1 MMEADEPLWSAFV
14 TILADDGRVIG
25 GGVYAHCGDIDRP
38 SLLTCAHVVNL
49 ALGRDEFTV
58 ASPSRAEVALEF
70 PAAPGVRVQARVRRW
85 WPASAL
91 TDPDTA
97 PVRGRDGRW
106 AADLAELEPVRA
118 LPGELRPVLVA
129 VPELGDT
136 LWAWRG
142 NADPR
147 TVVRLRV
154 NGAAGEWLVL
164 EAPPTGF
171 AVQPGYSGGP
181 LWDRSKAAVVG
192 LMVSAHE
199 RVAYSNMTTAVPIRQ
214 SYGVRG
220 DVLRERLLGAQ
231 DPRGRLNPRVWLL
244 LKAQQQAAASFP
256 YRSVGL
262 HRDDLTQVY
271 VRQQLAAGV
280 ESRPRSHTAQ
290 EAAQAA
296 DERLPRTVEEFLA
309 RSRHLMV
316 VGAPGTGKSTLTL
329 QMSSELVRIPSVRR
343 GEAIQL
349 VPIRVSA
356 RDLAGRPETELLAAV
371 SATARAAVAA
381 RLHVDIGEDL
391 CVCPVGQTGWL
402 LIIDGLDEVEDVAA
416 RADLSDRLRRFM
428 DIETKHRLLVT
439 TRQLPARERSRWE
452 ARRDLGRC
460 EIEPFERNQRRDFV
474 QRWFRSR
481 PDLAGDFLA
490 QIRTARLEEVVSV
503 PLMATVA
510 AIVFEERAGQP
521 LPQTAFALYQ
531 RFVSHL
537 YESRLEQLTAN
548 LRSRLAGWAEADHLM
563 ERLVTGRID
572 LLEHC
577 ASVWLRGADILS
589 AALEWLRT
597 VNCQPYPQPTDW
609 PDVVAALLTSTG
621 LVVHDGTD
629 LTFVHRSFA
638 EHLASAG
645 AARRL
650 PAQFDAA
657 NPRWWHTLRGA
668 LVDSNSRAREAVLH
682 RALLSDTSGLL
693 DWLLAGDDQAR
704 ELGARLIFEGVPS
717 TPEHH
722 AALTETLSYWVARIH
737 RSDKW
742 LELLVRLI
750 DAVRIAPASVADL
763 LVELLD
769 VSRYPLVLR
778 DAAVRALLRAGS
790 ATTEAVRALT
800 AIMDE
805 RPLTGFQRVRAAEML
820 MDLGPHARAAAR
832 AGLVRIAREDD
843 WVRSSDRERAAKLV
857 EEIDASSPSRGAQT
871 TQTRRQYSAFSK
883 DPAWTYST
891 LIPERHPAAWNNRVV
906 SDDPSVPFES
916 TETLSTVSLWRPDSV
931 ISGRSECGPAGHP
944 LYPKVLAALG
954 LPEFSDPGST
964 VAAIHCA
971 LWAALTAPVP
981 EGEVGQH
988 PLPSQD
994 SAPRP
999 RTLLADAHTS
1009 TEPDLSEEQW
1019 NAVARWLCA
1028 HPETYTSAAVE
1039 EQWAAV
1045 AHRLCTLSETPMP
1058 AVFKDLFEAHEVYV
1072 SPTTPGRLHALAAML
1087 IHGPRA
1093 TARHAYELLARR
1105 VFVHGG
1111 VEVPLELIR
1120 IAAGCSPSSVDQ
1132 IAAEPVIAA
1141 LCTKLRHNN
1150 KYRDTPSY
1158 EQTAQVLGTGLFSVR
1173 LVSDLSSEPRE
1184 TVRAL
1189 LRLGA
1194 EHANDAINFLA
1205 AQAHAG
1211 QCDLPKWCAAI
1222 RLLRQVPHAAAPVI
1236 KLAREATEV
1245 AHDPQD
1251 ILELCGVLLDF
1262 SAVDIATEHLLEL
1275 AHDAS
1280 VSTEDRHRAVKLL
1293 PRGEGHESCAEQAHV
1308 VLAELIT
1315 DASSAQRLAMAETLR
1330 KIDPQGCR
1338 SATALVLSAL
1348 DDATLPLGA
1357 RHQALAAL
1365 AVMGPDVRRQLAANL
1380 EKLYTR
1386 PAASDA
1392 ERLTILRSVARW
1404 GPDLHRS
1411 AQGIWER
1418 LTQCRTGLKRVS
1430 MAAELHRW
1438 GWISQSR
1445 SSRLLTRIARQTDE
1459 EPEARIAAAQA
1470 LVRHGPDRCRVVG
1483 EVLQQLVQE
1492 RQVPPVVALQT
1503 ARDLAAAG
1511 GLLEA
1516 RRVLSD
1522 LALDAKVADGHRYK
1536 AATVLL
1542 MVDLACGPDT
1552 LATLHHLSRD
1562 RSLSEHTRDWAVY
1575 AVDCARDGIHA
1586 PDGPPPGSW
1595 LRS

>member
-1 MMEADEPLWSAFV
+1 MEADEPLWSAFV
-14 TILADDGRVIG
+14 TILANDGRVIG
-25 GGVYAHCGDIDRP
+25 GGVYAHCGNPDRP
-38 SLLTCAHVVNL
+38 SLVTCAHVVNL
-49 ALGRDEFTV
+49 ALGRDEFAV
-58 ASPSRAEVALEF
+58 ASPGRAEVTLEF
-70 PAAPGVRVQARVRRW
+70 PAAPGVRVQAWVRRW

-91 TDPDTA
+91 ADPDTA

-106 AADLAELEPVRA
+106 AADLAELEPVTA
-118 LPGELRPVLVA
+118 LPAELRPVPVA

-147 TVVRLRV
+147 TVVRLRA

-181 LWDRSKAAVVG
+181 LWDRMKAAVVG

-220 DVLRERLLGAQ
+220 DVLRERLLGDQ
-231 DPRGRLNPRVWLL
+231 DPRSRLDPRVWPL
-244 LKAQQQAAASFP
+244 LKAQQQAAVSFP

-262 HRDDLTQVY
+262 HRDDLTRVY
-271 VRQQLAAGV
+271 VRQQLAAGT
-280 ESRPRSHTAQ
+280 ESRQRSHTVQ
-290 EAAQAA
+290 EAAQAE
-296 DERLPRTVEEFLA
+296 DERPPRTVEEFLA
-309 RSRHLMV
+309 RFRHVLV
-316 VGAPGTGKSTLTL
+316 VGSPGTGKSTLTL
-329 QMSSELVRIPSVRR
+329 QLSSELVHIPAVRR
-343 GEAIQL
+343 SEATQL

-356 RDLAGRPETELLAAV
+356 RDLASRPETELLAAV
-371 SATARAAVAA
+371 SAAARATVAA
-381 RLHVDIGEDL
+381 RLHVDIGKDL
-391 CVCPVGQTGWL
+391 CVRAAGQMGWL
-402 LIIDGLDEVEDVAA
+402 LIIDGLDEVEDATA

-460 EIEPFERNQRRDFV
+460 EIEPFERDQRRDFV

-537 YESRLEQLTAN
+537 YESRLEQLTVN
-548 LRSRLAGWAEADHLM
+548 LRSRLVGWAEADHLM
-563 ERLVTGRID
+563 EHLVTGRID

-597 VNCQPYPQPTDW
+597 ANSQPYPQPTDW

-629 LTFVHRSFA
+629 LAFVHRSFA

-657 NPRWWHTLRGA
+657 DPRWWHTLRSA
-668 LVDSNSRAREAVLH
+668 LTGSNPRDHEAVLH

-722 AALTETLSYWVARIH
+722 AALTETLSYWVARIV

-742 LELLVRLI
+742 LEPLVLVI
-750 DAVRIAPASVADL
+750 DAVRIAPAPVADL

-769 VSRYPLVLR
+769 ASRYPLVLR
-778 DAAVRALLRAGS
+778 DAAVRALLRAGT

-800 AIMDE
+800 GIMDE
-805 RPLTGFQRVRAAEML
+805 RPLTGAQRVRAAEML

-832 AGLVRIAREDD
+832 AGLLRIAGEDD
-843 WVRSSDRERAAKLV
+843 WVLSGDRERAAKLV
-857 EEIDASSPSRGAQT
+857 EEIDASPSSQEAQA
-871 TQTRRQYSAFSK
+871 TQVTEHPAAFRNP
-883 DPAWTYST
+883 PAWTYST
-891 LIPERHPAAWNNRVV
+891 LIPGRHPAAWNNRVE
-906 SDDPSVPFES
+906 SDDPYEPFES
-916 TETLSTVSLWRPDSV
+916 TWTPSPVRLRRPDSE
-931 ISGRSECGPAGHP
+931 ISGRSESGPAGHV

-954 LPEFSDPGST
+954 LPESSDPGST
-964 VAAIHCA
+964 VAAIHRA
-971 LWAALTAPVP
+971 LWAALTAPAP
-981 EGEVGQH
+981 EREASQH
-988 PLPSQD
+988 PLPPWD
-994 SAPRP
+994 GVPRARP
-999 RTLLADAHTS
+999 LPADVHGS
-1009 TEPDLSEEQW
+1009 TGPDLSEEQW
-1019 NAVARWLCA
+1019 DAVARWLCA
-1028 HPETYTSAAVE
+1028 HPEAYLP
-1039 EQWAAV
+1039 AV
-1045 AHRLCTLSETPMP
+1045 ADDVFDVN
-1058 AVFKDLFEAHEVYV
+1058 AVSA
-1072 SPTTPGRLHALAAML
+1072 STTPGRIHALAALL
-1087 IHGPRA
+1087 IHGPRV
-1093 TARHAYELLARR
+1093 TAQQAYELLARR
-1105 VFVHGG
+1105 ILVPGAA
-1111 VEVPLELIR
+1111 EVPLQLVR
-1120 IAAGCSPSSVDQ
+1120 IAAACSLSVDQ
-1132 IAAEPVIAA
+1132 AAAEPVIAA
-1141 LCTKLRHNN
+1141 LCLKLRRNSE
-1150 KYRDTPSY
+1150 YRDTSAY
-1158 EQTAQVLGTGLFSVR
+1158 ERTAQVLGSGLFAAR
-1173 LVSDLSSEPRE
+1173 LVSDISSEPRG

-1189 LRLGA
+1189 LRLGD
-1194 EHANDAINFLA
+1194 EHTNDAISFLA
-1205 AQAHAG
+1205 AQAHSTHH
-1211 QCDLPKWCAAI
+1211 DLSDWCAAI
-1222 RLLRQVPHAAAPVI
+1222 RLLRRIPDAAAPVI
-1236 KLAREATEV
+1236 KLVREATEV

-1251 ILELCGVLLDF
+1251 VLELCRVLNDF
-1262 SAVDIATEHLLEL
+1262 AAIDVATEHLLEL

-1280 VSTEDRHRAVKLL
+1280 VSTEDRHKAVKML
-1293 PRGEGHESCAEQAHV
+1293 PRGEGRESCAEQAHL

-1315 DASSAQRLAMAETLR
+1315 DAPPVQRLAMAETLR
-1330 KIDPQGCR
+1330 NVDPQGCR
-1338 SATALVLSAL
+1338 SATAHVLSAL
-1348 DDATLPLGA
+1348 GDATLPSGA
-1357 RHQALAAL
+1357 RRQALAAL
-1365 AVMGPDVRRQLAANL
+1365 AVMGPDVRRQLATDL
-1380 EKLYTR
+1380 EQLYTR
-1386 PAASDA
+1386 PADSDA
-1392 ERLTILRSVARW
+1392 ERLTTLRSVSQW

-1411 AQGIWER
+1411 AQSIWER
-1418 LTQCRTGLKRVS
+1418 LAQRRTGLQRVS

-1438 GWISQSR
+1438 GWTSQAR
-1445 SSRLLTRIARQTDE
+1445 SSRLLTRIAHQADE
-1459 EPEARIAAAQA
+1459 EPGVRIAAAHA
-1470 LVRHGPDRCRVVG
+1470 LVRHGPDRCRAAG
-1483 EVLQQLVQE
+1483 EVLHQLVQE
-1492 RQVPPVVALQT
+1492 RQIPPVVALQT

-1516 RRVLSD
+1516 RRVLSE
-1522 LALDAKVADGHRYK
+1522 LALDAEVADGHRYK
-1536 AATVLL
+1536 AATVLI
-1542 MVDLACGPDT
+1542 MVDLACGSET
-1552 LATLHHLSRD
+1552 LATLHHMSSD
-1562 RSLSEHTRDWAVY
+1562 RSLSEQTRDWAVY

-1586 PDGPPPGSW
+1586 PNGPPPGSW